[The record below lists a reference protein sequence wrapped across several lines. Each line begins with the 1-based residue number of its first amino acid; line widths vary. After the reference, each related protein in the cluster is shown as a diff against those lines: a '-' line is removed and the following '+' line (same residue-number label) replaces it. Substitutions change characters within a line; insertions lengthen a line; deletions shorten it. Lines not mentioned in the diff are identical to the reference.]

1 VSESRGLIAN
11 FTEHKVA
18 SNLLMVLMIMLGV
31 LGLTR
36 LNTQLF
42 PDFDFEYVTVTIPW
56 RGASPED
63 VQRSI
68 TIPIEQALKTLPNT
82 RKLIARSQQGASAI
96 FIELEDGSDL
106 GLALDEV
113 RQRID
118 SIRNL
123 PQDAERPVI
132 QKITR
137 YSLVTSILVSTENGS
152 REELRPLVREMEDE
166 LLALGAGK
174 IEFIGLPEE
183 EMAIQVPTSTLHDL
197 GMTLGQ
203 IGDKVRSFSQD
214 TPAGTVGRD
223 DAAKQL
229 RALGQRRDEK
239 AFAELPLITTADGQ
253 QLSLGD
259 VAIIERRP
267 RDDQATLTFE
277 GKPAIELQVMR
288 GEDDDMLDLAEK
300 VRTWGAEH
308 KHSLPKGVKMT
319 FYFEAWK
326 HVQERISTLLWN
338 GISGLVLVIL
348 TLYFFLNARVAWWV
362 TVGIP
367 VSFMATLGI
376 LWVFGGTINMISLF
390 GLILALGLIV
400 DDAIVVG
407 EDTLTHLQQG
417 ESPQRAALGGARRM
431 FWPVVASST
440 TTIAAFL
447 PLGMMGG
454 AMGKI
459 AFDIPFVMICV
470 ILASLMEC
478 FLVLPGHLHHSF
490 RGIEVKASGLR
501 ERIDTGFNRFR
512 DERFR
517 PLVEWSI
524 AHRKLVSVSA
534 VCAFIVALSLVTTGW
549 LKFTFF
555 PPVDGDQLRAV
566 VEFSS
571 GTDKRQV
578 NTFLAELER
587 TLEDT
592 NEELGGHLVHT
603 IISHHGA
610 AAGFPNIGG
619 RQDKFGDEY
628 GTLVVEV
635 YTGSDR
641 EISNDELIQT
651 WRTKLSMPAGL
662 DQLTITQ
669 AQAGPPGKPIE
680 VKLTGSDATT
690 LKAASLA
697 LQERLEQFSGVSN
710 VDDDLPYGK
719 EQLTFELTAQGRALG
734 LTLSEVASQLRAAF
748 DGSLAQLYNEE
759 DEEVEV
765 RVMLPDS
772 ERRRFSAI
780 ERLPIITNQG
790 EAIPLR
796 DVVTFDARKGVDL
809 LRRVNGELAATVYAD
824 LDPEQGNANE
834 IIATL
839 NEGILPEL
847 KRRYGI
853 GVGYEGKLQEQAEN
867 LQDLATGALVGLAII
882 YIVLAWVFSSYSWP
896 LAIMTAIFFG
906 LTGAVIGHVFT
917 APFGIKFSMF
927 SAMGLFGLSGIIVN
941 DSIVLVSFYQQLV
954 AEGMERFQAI
964 TEACVRRLRAVLLTS
979 ITTVAGLTPIL
990 FESSLQAQFLKPMAV
1005 SLVFGLLFGTGL
1017 ILLVVPAMLMLIEE
1031 QRDRFHGLSQQLAS
1045 HNWGNLL
1052 QRAWRFD
1059 PTHYRQQPG
1068 PQGLGGS
1075 LWWAMLLAPL
1085 LLLRVFANL
1094 PLLKAAASEDANLL
1108 LVASAGMLWLLML
1121 ALGAAFLWCLF
1132 RRRHLALVLA
1142 PHWLLI
1148 TGLGSLIIA
1157 ALAPLAG
1164 HHGDVL
1170 ANSFWALARW
1180 TLVTA
1185 LIVLPILLW
1194 GRRSARTLTR

>member
-1 VSESRGLIAN
+1 MSEQRGLIAN

-18 SNLLMVLMIMLGV
+18 SNLLMLLMVMLGF
-31 LGLTR
+31 LGLNR

-42 PDFDFEYVTVTIPW
+42 PDFDFDYITVTIPW

-68 TIPIEQALKTLPNT
+68 TIPVEQAIKTLPNT
-82 RKLIARSQQGASAI
+82 KKLIARSQQGASAI
-96 FIELEDGSDL
+96 FIELEDGTDL

-132 QKITR
+132 QKITN

-152 REELRPLVREMEDE
+152 LEELRPLVRKMEDQI
-166 LLALGAGK
+166 LGLGAGK
-174 IEFIGLPEE
+174 VEFIGLPEE
-183 EMAIQVPTSTLHDL
+183 EMAIQVPAAALHDL
-197 GMTLGQ
+197 RMTLGE
-203 IGDKVRSFSQD
+203 IGTRVRNFSQD
-214 TPAGTVGRD
+214 IPAGTVGRD

-229 RALGQRRDEK
+229 RALGQRRDER
-239 AFAELPLITTADGQ
+239 AFANLPLLTTADG

-267 RDDQATLTFE
+267 RDNQATLTYQ
-277 GKPAIELQVMR
+277 GNPAIELQVMR
-288 GEDDDMLDLAEK
+288 GEDGDMLELAEK
-300 VRTWGAEH
+300 VRSWGADFRTT
-308 KHSLPKGVKMT
+308 LPHGVDMT

-326 HVQERISTLLWN
+326 LVEERISTLLWN
-338 GISGLVLVIL
+338 GISGLLLVIA

-367 VSFMATLGI
+367 VSFLATLG
-376 LWVFGGTINMISLF
+376 LVWMFGGTINMISLF
-390 GLILALGLIV
+390 GLILALGIIV

-417 ESPQRAALGGARRM
+417 ESAQRAALGGAKRM

-447 PLGMMGG
+447 PLGMMSG

-470 ILASLMEC
+470 ILASLLEC

-490 RGIEVKASGLR
+490 RGIRVKPSGVR
-501 ERIDTGFNRFR
+501 ERIDAGFNRLR
-512 DERFR
+512 EERFR
-517 PLVEWSI
+517 PLVTWAI
-524 AHRKLVSVSA
+524 RHRHLVSISA
-534 VCAFIVALSLVTTGW
+534 ICAFALALSLVATGW

-571 GTDKRQV
+571 GTDSRQV
-578 NTFLAELER
+578 DRFLAKLESA
-587 TLEDT
+587 LEET
-592 NEELGGHLVHT
+592 NEELGGHLVKT
-603 IISHHGA
+603 VISHHGA

-635 YTGSDR
+635 YVGSDR
-641 EISNDELIQT
+641 DISNDELIKQ
-651 WRTKLSMPAGL
+651 WRDKLTLPAGL
-662 DQLTITQ
+662 DQLTISQ
-669 AQAGPPGKPIE
+669 AEAGPPGKPIE
-680 VKLTGSDATT
+680 VKLTGSNAPT
-690 LKAASLA
+690 LKQASLA
-697 LQERLEQFSGVSN
+697 LQKRLNDFSGVSN

-719 EQLTFELTAQGRALG
+719 EQLTFELTTRGRALG
-734 LTLSEVASQLRAAF
+734 LTLNEVASQLRAAF
-748 DGSLAQLYNEE
+748 DGHLAQLYNEE
-759 DEEVEV
+759 DEEIEV

-772 ERRRFSAI
+772 ERRHFSAI
-780 ERLPIITNQG
+780 ERLPIITPQG
-790 EAIPLR
+790 DAVALR
-796 DVVTFDARKGVDL
+796 DVVHFEARKGVDL
-809 LRRVNGELAATVYAD
+809 LRRVNGELAVTVYAD

-839 NEGILPEL
+839 NSGILPEL
-847 KRRYGI
+847 QAKYGI
-853 GVGYEGKLQEQAEN
+853 GIGYEGKLQEQADN
-867 LQDLATGALVGLAII
+867 MKDMATGALLGLALI
-882 YIVLAWVFSSYSWP
+882 YVVLAWVFSSYSWP

-906 LTGAVIGHVFT
+906 LTGAVIGHIFT

-954 AEGMERFQAI
+954 AEGMERFEAI
-964 TEACVRRLRAVLLTS
+964 VEACVRRLRAVLLTS
-979 ITTVAGLTPIL
+979 ITTIAGLTPIL
-990 FESSLQAQFLKPMAV
+990 FETSLQAQFLKPMAV
-1005 SLVFGLLFGTGL
+1005 SIVFGLFFGTAL

-1031 QRDRFHGLSQQLAS
+1031 QRDRFRGVGPHLAPA
-1045 HNWGNLL
+1045 NWGELAR
-1052 QRAWRFD
+1052 RAWRFD

-1068 PQGLGGS
+1068 PRGLGGN
-1075 LWWAMLLAPL
+1075 LWWVMILGPWLLLTILGKLPL
-1085 LLLRVFANL
+1085 LLQA
-1094 PLLKAAASEDANLL
+1094 LKADAELL
-1108 LVASAGMLWLLML
+1108 LVAPSALLWLAMMG
-1121 ALGAAFLWCLF
+1121 LGTAFLWQLF
-1132 RRRHLALVLA
+1132 RRRQRASRLAVY
-1142 PHWLLI
+1142 WLLV
-1148 TGLGSLIIA
+1148 TGFGSLLIA

-1164 HHGDVL
+1164 LQGELL
-1170 ANSFWALARW
+1170 AGAFWSQARW
-1180 TLVTA
+1180 SLVTA
-1185 LIVLPILLW
+1185 LIVLPLLFW
-1194 GRRSARTLTR
+1194 SRRSAQTLTS